1 MGFATTAKSGYIQR
15 RIIKLTEDIKVQY
28 NGTVTDTTGKI
39 YQMNY
44 GEDGL
49 DPINTIRI
57 DGEQEVCDISRMVAK
72 LNMEHEVKTEDENKK
87 VVKAEPKKKV
97 SKFKK
102 DKEVDK
108 LSDMMKDLK
117 V

>member
-1 MGFATTAKSGYIQR
+1 
-15 RIIKLTEDIKVQY
+15 LTEDIKVQY

-49 DPINTIRI
+49 DPCTTVKV
-57 DGEQEVCDISRMVAK
+57 DGDQEICDISRMVAK
-72 LNMEHEVKTEDENKK
+72 LNMEHEVNIEEETKNS
-87 VVKAEPKKKV
+87 PQQKKV

-102 DKEVDK
+102 D
-108 LSDMMKDLK
+108 LK
-117 V
+117 K